1 MPEYLE
7 DPSSLTKDKL
17 KSELLAHNVE
27 LPSGNP
33 TKDVYVQLYLKNL
46 TAQNKQRVTAAT
58 LDAFSSD
65 EELPPPVVSSRS
77 RSSGRKA
84 TRKTD
89 KVRPDELDVTL
100 LSDEGLRDELFKHGV
115 DVGPIVASTRKLYE
129 KKLQKLLDDGPAQ
142 PAKPLLVVTEIQVNH
157 NGNSESDLYSDK
169 EDEVT
174 AAPEPEPVAE
184 PEPAPVVVERPV
196 RSRGK
201 TPVTT
206 RTRSSQHNT
215 REQLMDE
222 EDDDDEDPVLIVK
235 RRSRRLSHRT
245 IVPEDLRFVLT
256 DQVQLE
262 SNREVH
268 HRLEHP
274 ARAEPPST
282 SSRPAQLPQSPA
294 GESLTRSVRE
304 RSVVSKPRLDQPE
317 NVCRALGS
325 PRLKEPE
332 PAVEHC
338 VTPLRPAARSAFYKS
353 KSLPEEHSP
362 QLAAKPSRPSS
373 PLVQL
378 TKIDPVT
385 FSPMCNISPIKNQ
398 ESHWSVSEQFGCQSG
413 GGSAAGE
420 ERVPPDVPLH
430 KRRQQKISSFLSTCS
445 PVKTPSCTS
454 ALSKQQLVRQVE
466 KIAASD
472 QTPKVEEND
481 VLKELFTNNI
491 NSPTGISAT
500 CRRPIRGAAGRPVK
514 SSDLWNDE
522 NYYFSPKTTKTSS
535 NSCSYTESRT
545 LNRVSS
551 LPPSTSSTS
560 SSSSISSF
568 STSSRLLSAAPPAGQ
583 TKAARR
589 SVSLWIKLFLLAI
602 VAAFL
607 FLVYQAMETNTIN
620 PFAGS
625 ETEVTSESTA

>member
-215 REQLMDE
+215 
-222 EDDDDEDPVLIVK
+222 
-235 RRSRRLSHRT
+235 
-245 IVPEDLRFVLT
+245 
-256 DQVQLE
+256 
-262 SNREVH
+262 
-268 HRLEHP
+268 
-274 ARAEPPST
+274 
-282 SSRPAQLPQSPA
+282 LPQSPA

-325 PRLKEPE
+325 PRLKLHEEEMRLHPPKSSKDSPHRPAALLNTALLEEPE

>member
-215 REQLMDE
+215 
-222 EDDDDEDPVLIVK
+222 
-235 RRSRRLSHRT
+235 
-245 IVPEDLRFVLT
+245 
-256 DQVQLE
+256 
-262 SNREVH
+262 
-268 HRLEHP
+268 
-274 ARAEPPST
+274 
-282 SSRPAQLPQSPA
+282 
-294 GESLTRSVRE
+294 
-304 RSVVSKPRLDQPE
+304 
-317 NVCRALGS
+317 
-325 PRLKEPE
+325 
-332 PAVEHC
+332 
-338 VTPLRPAARSAFYKS
+338 
-353 KSLPEEHSP
+353 
-362 QLAAKPSRPSS
+362 
-373 PLVQL
+373 
-378 TKIDPVT
+378 
-385 FSPMCNISPIKNQ
+385 
-398 ESHWSVSEQFGCQSG
+398 
-413 GGSAAGE
+413 
-420 ERVPPDVPLH
+420 
-430 KRRQQKISSFLSTCS
+430 
-445 PVKTPSCTS
+445 
-454 ALSKQQLVRQVE
+454 VE

>member
-184 PEPAPVVVERPV
+184 PEPAPVVERPV

-215 REQLMDE
+215 
-222 EDDDDEDPVLIVK
+222 
-235 RRSRRLSHRT
+235 
-245 IVPEDLRFVLT
+245 
-256 DQVQLE
+256 
-262 SNREVH
+262 
-268 HRLEHP
+268 
-274 ARAEPPST
+274 
-282 SSRPAQLPQSPA
+282 
-294 GESLTRSVRE
+294 
-304 RSVVSKPRLDQPE
+304 
-317 NVCRALGS
+317 
-325 PRLKEPE
+325 EPE

-353 KSLPEEHSP
+353 KSLTEEHSP

-398 ESHWSVSEQFGCQSG
+398 ESHWSVSEQFGCQAG

-420 ERVPPDVPLH
+420 ECVPPDVPLH